1 MALFGSKKEETTTN
15 TAKTKKIRPTV
26 VKTNNVARE
35 ITSIASQYGIK
46 PEHLDFHLL
55 ETRTYTRFVEKGVE
69 KEWEEIDNAE
79 LSRLD
84 EETLLDENF
93 QIKQVYEIE
102 VFSRVKGGAF
112 EEFKIAIG
120 ANATRCKI
128 YMQIKQ
134 GSVLSHFSALKEEL
148 RDFIDRHKVRAG
160 ILIYIFDDMVDGVV
174 SKLAAKAQ
182 IEEKIVF
189 AQKETI
195 LVAQGIE
202 PTKTIDGELIFHYK
216 EKKTQIDPN
225 YKDRGFIQSVQQE
238 EVLIEYIK
246 PKPGKPGRDCS
257 GRFIPAKRPQ
267 EREDLGFE
275 VDEKTIEIQE
285 DEESIKFIAKENGYI
300 TIEEGR
306 YTIKSEA
313 DIQQIAFKTTGSIL
327 VGTDSDVSIT
337 VKEKN
342 AVKDAIGVGMRV
354 EVTNLQVEGN
364 VGSNAKVKAITATIG
379 GQTHKSSVIE
389 AHKAEVNVHKG
400 TIKAKEVK
408 ITRLE
413 HGKVEGEDIH
423 VAQAI
428 GGEIYGERVV
438 IDVCGS
444 YVKVFASHKIEIN
457 SLRGSENIFTID
469 PLQQQKA
476 KESFRKNKETIEQ
489 IEEEIDTTTKEID
502 ELTLIVRNNLPLF
515 NDVKKK
521 LLQYKK
527 NGVKLPQAY
536 VKQYKIYQAQIDKL
550 KELKEHRKSLEERYD
565 LLINQ
570 TDSLQYTIFD
580 ARVINHDKWRDYNEI
595 RARLLDPPLE
605 IVYKPTE
612 YENNHV
618 YGVVEV
624 EEGVFKIQPL
634 KEDI

>member
-1 MALFGSKKEETTTN
+1 MALFGSKKEETKN
-15 TAKTKKIRPTV
+15 TVKIKKIRPTV

-35 ITSIASQYGIK
+35 ITSIASQYGLK

-69 KEWEEIDNAE
+69 KEWNEIENAQ
-79 LSRLD
+79 LSTLD
-84 EETLLDENF
+84 EATLLNENF

-102 VFSRVKGGAF
+102 VFSRSKGGF
-112 EEFKIAIG
+112 LDDFKIAIG
-120 ANATRCKI
+120 ANATRCKV
-128 YMQIKQ
+128 YMQIKP
-134 GSVLSHFSALKEEL
+134 GSILSYFPALKEEL

-174 SKLAAKAQ
+174 SKLAAKVQ
-182 IEEKIVF
+182 IEEKVLF
-189 AQKETI
+189 EQKETI
-195 LVAQGIE
+195 LVAQSLE

-216 EKKTQIDPN
+216 EKKTHIAPD
-225 YKDRGFIQSVQQE
+225 YRDRGFIQSVQQD

-257 GRFIPAKRPQ
+257 GRYIAPKQPT
-267 EREDLGFE
+267 EYDDLGFE
-275 VDEKTIEIQE
+275 VDEETIAIKE

-300 TIEEGR
+300 TIEEGK

-327 VGTDSDVSIT
+327 VGTDSDVSVT
-337 VKEKN
+337 VKEKD
-342 AVKDAIGVGMRV
+342 AVKDAVGVGMRV

-364 VGSNAKVKAITATIG
+364 VGSEAKVKAITATIG
-379 GQTHKSSVIE
+379 GQTHKSSTVE
-389 AHKAEVNVHKG
+389 AQKAEVNVHKG

-408 ITRLE
+408 VTRLE
-413 HGKVEGEDIH
+413 HGKVYGEDIH
-423 VAQAI
+423 VTQAI

-457 SLRGSENIFTID
+457 SLRGGENVFTID

-476 KESFRKNKETIEQ
+476 KESFEKNKEMIER
-489 IEEEIDTTTKEID
+489 IEEEIEAVSKEI
-502 ELTLIVRNNLPLF
+502 EEYNLIVHNNLPLF

-527 NGVKLPQAY
+527 NGVKLPEAY

-550 KELKEHRKSLEERYD
+550 KELKEHRKKLEEKYD
-565 LLINQ
+565 LLTNQ
-570 TDSLQYTIFD
+570 TDSLQYNIFD

-595 RARLLDPPLE
+595 RARLLDPPVE

-612 YENNHV
+612 HENDHV

-634 KEDI
+634 KEDV